1 MNIVDKPKVDST
13 TYSTSENKKNYTSGV
28 AAKSKGY
35 GGTIASAYT
44 RTYTSYSGN
53 DMVCIFEMPMVNGK
67 NITKVVGEMQTISYS
82 LYNQKMPVRVLGDM
96 NYKSYVFSNRMVAGK
111 MIFTVFD
118 RHWAQSMMND
128 YLNAISNKSHVL
140 IDEIPPINVTIS
152 MTNEYGSSSRL
163 ALYGVTFVS
172 EGQVMSV
179 QDMYTEN
186 TFEFFAK
193 DVDYLSNITNGNRA
207 GINQPESIKEAP
219 STKNTPNDDT
229 SVDKP
234 VKKNTQKESQNGEQE
249 KDKKEEDGKKTSS
262 DETAPDGFSKPND
275 NSNPYIGE
283 MWPKLADLQRSTRTE
298 CDKKLYEK
306 KLELDNKNKD
316 DYSQEK
322 ITKEE
327 YDHRASQIKKA
338 YDDSFAKVREYYDEK
353 EREKKK

>member
-207 GINQPESIKEAP
+207 GINQPESIKDAP
-219 STKNTPNDDT
+219 NTKDTPSDET
-229 SVDKP
+229 AVDKP
-234 VKKNTQKESQNGEQE
+234 VKEEKADKKGEQE
-249 KDKKEEDGKKTSS
+249 EEKSKSENKSS
-262 DETAPDGFSKPND
+262 QETAPDGFSKPND

-283 MWPKLADLQRSTRTE
+283 MWPKLADLQKSTRTE

-338 YDDSFAKVREYYDEK
+338 YDDSFAKVREYYDNK

>member
-1 MNIVDKPKVDST
+1 MNIVDKPKVDSST
-13 TYSTSENKKNYTSGV
+13 SYSTSQDKKKYTSGV

-53 DMVCIFEMPMVNGK
+53 DMVCIFELPMVNGK

-207 GINQPESIKEAP
+207 GINQPEPIKNAP
-219 STKNTPNDDT
+219 NTKDAP
-229 SVDKP
+229 
-234 VKKNTQKESQNGEQE
+234 
-249 KDKKEEDGKKTSS
+249 S
-262 DETAPDGFSKPND
+262 DETTIDKPIKKKKMDDLKDKISK
-275 NSNPYIGE
+275 Y
-283 MWPKLADLQRSTRTE
+283 STKASKRKRNLNRKARAR
-298 CDKKLYEK
+298 KKLRRMVF
-306 KLELDNKNKD
+306 LG
-316 DYSQEK
+316 
-322 ITKEE
+322 
-327 YDHRASQIKKA
+327 QIVIRILISATCGRNLQISK
-338 YDDSFAKVREYYDEK
+338 SLREQNMVRNSY
-353 EREKKK
+353 

>member
-1 MNIVDKPKVDST
+1 MNIVDKPKVDSST
-13 TYSTSENKKNYTSGV
+13 SYSTSQDKKKYTSGV

-53 DMVCIFEMPMVNGK
+53 DMVCIFELPMINGK

-219 STKNTPNDDT
+219 NTKDTPEDNT

-234 VKKNTQKESQNGEQE
+234 VQKKKDENKKREQE
-249 KDKKEEDGKKTSS
+249 KEKSESESKSS
-262 DETAPDGFSKPND
+262 QETAPDGFSKPD
-275 NSNPYIGE
+275 SNSNPYIGD
-283 MWPKLADLQRSTRTE
+283 MWPKLADLEKSTRAE
-298 CDKKLYEK
+298 YGKKLLLK
-306 KLELDNKNKD
+306 KRALDVQNNADRSKK
-316 DYSQEK
+316 K
-322 ITKEE
+322 ITEEE
-327 YDHRASQIKKA
+327 YMHRRDQITKA
-338 YDDSFAKVREYYDEK
+338 YNDASAKAREYYDKK